1 MESRIFKGMSN
12 QTETYLNVH
21 QHLIDL
27 CREHDQQAQKE
38 IYRLY
43 YKAMYN
49 TSLRLMKDTH
59 AAEDI
64 MQIAF
69 LKAFKKIHTYNNTSS
84 FGAWLKRIV
93 INESISKLRKNK
105 YEYYTEDDAKLETT
119 YEPATTS
126 SEWKRASIKR
136 VKESLAELNDR
147 YRTVI
152 NLVLIEG
159 YDLQEVADIMDV
171 TYANAR
177 VLYMRAKNSL
187 QKLVLE
193 NE

>member
-12 QTETYLNVH
+12 QTEIYLNVH
-21 QHLIDL
+21 QHLIDR

-105 YEYYTEDDAKLETT
+105 YEFYTEDDAKLETT